1 MVSVV
6 PIVIIIAVNYGRMVK
21 RLATKY
27 QAALALAA
35 DTAQE
40 TFSAIR
46 TVRSF
51 AKEGREDERHSA
63 DVHESY
69 KVGAT
74 KAVAY
79 GAFGGV
85 VGTIAQYAIALVL
98 WYGGTLVLSG
108 ELAASDLI
116 SFLLYTVS
124 IAATLGGLA
133 QVFFSLM
140 NAVGASERVF
150 SLFDLPVTTIGS
162 DELPASFK
170 GRLELQAVSFAYPTR
185 PDVAVL
191 CGVSLKVDPG
201 DIVALCGASGSGK
214 SSVVAL
220 LERWYEPTEGT
231 VLVDGAGLHT
241 LNASWWRK
249 QLALVAQEP
258 TLFGCSISDNIT
270 YGVRPFAAAAQKTA
284 LDKGGSTRL
293 ANSSNA
299 GFDQSAFEDATRKAN
314 VQEFVNAFPDGYDT
328 LVGERGVQLSG
339 GQKQRVAIA
348 RAIMVNPRLLI
359 LDEATSALDAEA
371 EHLVQG
377 AIDQLMRAKTTILI
391 AHRLSTVRDAS
402 QICVMSKGS
411 VVERGTHDQL
421 LGMNGAYSALVKRQM
436 DPLAT

>member
-1 MVSVV
+1 MCVS
-6 PIVIIIAVNYGRMVK
+6 A
-21 RLATKY
+21 RLNVCATTLP
-27 QAALALAA
+27 A
-35 DTAQE
+35 
-40 TFSAIR
+40 SP
-46 TVRSF
+46 F
-51 AKEGREDERHSA
+51 APLMPH
-63 DVHESY
+63 
-69 KVGAT
+69 
-74 KAVAY
+74 AVACRMPPD

-150 SLFDLPVTTIGS
+150 SLFDTPVTSVGS
-162 DELPASFK
+162 DELPADFK
-170 GRLELQAVSFAYPTR
+170 GRLELQSVSFAYPTR

-191 CGVSLKVDPG
+191 AGVSLKVDPG
-201 DIVALCGASGSGK
+201 DIVALCGSSGSGK
-214 SSVVAL
+214 SSIVAL
-220 LERWYEPTEGT
+220 LERWYEPTDGT
-231 VLVDGAGLHT
+231 VLVDGVGLNT

-270 YGVRPFAAAAQKTA
+270 YGVRPYARAAAGSNAATA
-284 LDKGGSTRL
+284 KALL
-293 ANSSNA
+293 ANSTKG
-299 GFDQSAFEDATRKAN
+299 GFDQAAFEEATLKAN
-314 VQEFVNAFPDGYDT
+314 VQEFVNSFPDGYDT

-348 RAIMVNPRLLI
+348 RAIMVNPRLLM
-359 LDEATSALDAEA
+359 LDEATSALDAEARAQGLEARGRRASLADSTPSLTELHLPAPRLSLLASLLVQA

-377 AIDQLMRAKTTILI
+377 AIDQLMKKKTTILI

-436 DPLAT
+436 DPLAQ